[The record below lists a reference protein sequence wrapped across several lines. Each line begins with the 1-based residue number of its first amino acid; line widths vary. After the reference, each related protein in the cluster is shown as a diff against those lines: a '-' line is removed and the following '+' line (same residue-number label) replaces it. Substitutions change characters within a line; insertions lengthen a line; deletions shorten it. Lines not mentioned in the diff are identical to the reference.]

1 MYTYV
6 DHGGAAQAAREL
18 QLPLHRVIKT
28 LVLETDERKRL
39 LMLMHGDQTVSTRNL
54 ARVLGVKKMIPA
66 DPRNALRCTGYQVG
80 GISPFGTL
88 QRLPVYVQRSILDL
102 KVIYINGGKRG
113 FLVAI
118 DPAVLTRLLDAVPVD
133 AAAAHIR

>member
-54 ARVLGVKKMIPA
+54 ARVLRVKKMIPA